1 MIVIFGRILITMV
14 YKTRNYF
21 LIYLFFVFPCFIFS
35 KSLTVYKKNNL
46 YGLLDNNLKI
56 IVNAEYKHISISND
70 KRYFYLNTKTE
81 SNACFI
87 INSDGKICWNGAAE
101 DYIEP
106 IFGEYFFD
114 MKQTES
120 GINFILINAK
130 SRSEKKLNNAHEIF
144 QVKNT
149 SEHPDS
155 FSVRYNS
162 EGAIYNLDL
171 KRKKIEKQMEK
182 LNRPLVFP
190 EINGAMAYGRGKGI
204 INSNGKVIAKDLI
217 DCAFNFTQGLMP
229 VITNSKSGF
238 INNNGDFVFLCPI
251 FYEKSSGGYC
261 PSLNCNFSEGYA
273 FVPTERFSG
282 TIYNLNGDIIKNQLP
297 YLSDYVYTDGWI
309 CVYDK
314 NEKYN
319 FLSHCGNKISDS
331 DFDYA
336 EQFVNGY
343 AIIKINGKDAIIDT
357 KGNIFYSEDLKE

>member
-1 MIVIFGRILITMV
+1 
-14 YKTRNYF
+14 
-21 LIYLFFVFPCFIFS
+21 
-35 KSLTVYKKNNL
+35 
-46 YGLLDNNLKI
+46 
-56 IVNAEYKHISISND
+56 
-70 KRYFYLNTKTE
+70 
-81 SNACFI
+81 
-87 INSDGKICWNGAAE
+87 
-101 DYIEP
+101 
-106 IFGEYFFD
+106 
-114 MKQTES
+114 
-120 GINFILINAK
+120 
-130 SRSEKKLNNAHEIF
+130 
-144 QVKNT
+144 
-149 SEHPDS
+149 
-155 FSVRYNS
+155 
-162 EGAIYNLDL
+162 
-171 KRKKIEKQMEK
+171 MEK

-297 YLSDYVYTDGWI
+297 YLSDSVYTDGWI